1 MAAFTARVLAG
12 KSGLFSG
19 IYSQQFQACQKSFGS
34 LSYLSQQKLQAPK
47 PNGVSSPL
55 LQKNILGNNV
65 VDTTGVQKR
74 NIFMGFDPVGTTGLL
89 YALCVGS
96 AVFLPALMT
105 AQSGPDRVNPL
116 CGYDEEP
123 KEKPKELIF
132 GRLPKNHAHG
142 SFLFMGGNGHA
153 YNAVVKGYGA
163 GIWDLWVDSAFDA
176 KKKTQLALAPLPPLM
191 VSILVLNLAGL
202 IPYMVPM
209 TSAPVALIL
218 PILPCLSVCIWS
230 AQLIHGWAQTPKDML
245 AHLVPVGTPNAL
257 MPAMVLIESISQLIR
272 PLTLTVRLGA
282 NMTAGHVLL
291 ALCSEGIESGG
302 LVGGALGF
310 LAQTAFMGLE
320 LAVCCIQ
327 AYVYVTLCAQWGGE
341 IPPEGGH

>member
-19 IYSQQFQACQKSFGS
+19 VYSQQFQACQKSFGS
-34 LSYLSQQKLQAPK
+34 LSYLSQHKLQAPK
-47 PNGVSSPL
+47 TSSPL
-55 LQKNILGNNV
+55 LPKTILGNNAII
-65 VDTTGVQKR
+65 DTTGVAQKR

>member
-1 MAAFTARVLAG
+1 MASFTARALAG
-12 KSGLFSG
+12 KGGLFSG
-19 IYSQQFQACQKSFGS
+19 IYGQQFQACQKSFGT
-34 LSYLSQQKLQAPK
+34 LSYMSQQKLQAPK
-47 PNGVSSPL
+47 PASPL
-55 LQKNILGNNV
+55 LQKNILGSSG
-65 VDTTGVQKR
+65 GVLDVAALQKR

-89 YALCVGS
+89 YALSVGS
-96 AVFLPALMT
+96 VLFL
-105 AQSGPDRVNPL
+105 
-116 CGYDEEP
+116 
-123 KEKPKELIF
+123 
-132 GRLPKNHAHG
+132 
-142 SFLFMGGNGHA
+142 GGNGHA

-163 GIWDLWVDSAFDA
+163 GVWDLWVDSAFDA

-202 IPYMVPM
+202 IPYLVPM

-218 PILPCLSVCIWS
+218 PVLPCLSVCIWS
-230 AQLIHGWAQTPKDML
+230 AQLGAGWAFTPKDML

-302 LVGGALGF
+302 AIGGALGL

-327 AYVYVTLCAQWGGE
+327 AYVYVTLCAQWG
-341 IPPEGGH
+341 

>member
-12 KSGLFSG
+12 KSGLFSSG
-19 IYSQQFQACQKSFGS
+19 VYSQQFQACQKSFGS
-34 LSYLSQQKLQAPK
+34 LSYLSQQQKLQAPK
-47 PNGVSSPL
+47 PAVTPL
-55 LQKNILGNNV
+55 LAKTNLLSSNL
-65 VDTTGVQKR
+65 DATGVQKR

-89 YALCVGS
+89 YALSVGS
-96 AVFLPALMT
+96 VVFLPKLLT
-105 AQSGPDRVNPL
+105 AQTGPDRVDPL
-116 CGYDEEP
+116 IGYDEEP
-123 KEKPKELIF
+123 KEESKELIF

-163 GIWDLWVDSAFDA
+163 GLWDLWVDSAFDA

-202 IPYMVPM
+202 IPYLVPM

-218 PILPCLSVCIWS
+218 PILTCLSVCIWS
-230 AQLIHGWAQTPKDML
+230 AQLIPGWANTPKDML
-245 AHLVPVGTPNAL
+245 AHLVPVGTPGAL
-257 MPAMVLIESISQLIR
+257 MPAMVLIESISQVIR

-302 LVGGALGF
+302 LIGGALGL

-320 LAVCCIQ
+320 LAVCAIQ

-341 IPPEGGH
+341 IPPKGGH

>member
-1 MAAFTARVLAG
+1 MASFTARALAG
-12 KSGLFSG
+12 KGGLFSG
-19 IYSQQFQACQKSFGS
+19 IYGQQFQACQKSFGS
-34 LSYLSQQKLQAPK
+34 LSYMSQQKLQAPK
-47 PNGVSSPL
+47 PASPL
-55 LQKNILGNNV
+55 LQKNILGSGS
-65 VDTTGVQKR
+65 GVLDVTATQKR

-89 YALCVGS
+89 YALSVGS

-105 AQSGPDRVNPL
+105 AQTGPDRVSPL
-116 CGYDEEP
+116 CGYEEEP
-123 KEKPKELIF
+123 KEEPKELTF

-153 YNAVVKGYGA
+153 YNAVVRGYGA

-176 KKKTQLALAPLPPLM
+176 KNKTQLALAPLPPLM

-218 PILPCLSVCIWS
+218 PVLPCLSVCIWS
-230 AQLIHGWAQTPKDML
+230 AQLFHGWFNTPKDML

-302 LVGGALGF
+302 AIGGALGL

-341 IPPEGGH
+341 IPPKGGH

>member
-1 MAAFTARVLAG
+1 M
-12 KSGLFSG
+12 
-19 IYSQQFQACQKSFGS
+19 
-34 LSYLSQQKLQAPK
+34 SQQKLQAPK
-47 PNGVSSPL
+47 PMGGSAPL
-55 LQKNILGNNV
+55 LKNTIINNNV
-65 VDTTGVQKR
+65 VDVAALQKR

-89 YALCVGS
+89 YALSVGS
-96 AVFLPALMT
+96 VLFLPALVT
-105 AQSGPDRVNPL
+105 AQAGPDRVDPA

-123 KEKPKELIF
+123 KEKSKELIF

-191 VSILVLNLAGL
+191 VSILVLNFAGL
-202 IPYMVPM
+202 IPYLVPM

-218 PILPCLSVCIWS
+218 PVLPCLSVLIWS
-230 AQLIHGWAQTPKDML
+230 AQLMHGWGHTPKDML
-245 AHLVPVGTPNAL
+245 AHLVPVGTPPAL
-257 MPAMVLIESISQLIR
+257 MPVMVLIESISQLIR

-291 ALCSEGIESGG
+291 ALCSEAIEGGG

-310 LAQTAFMGLE
+310 VAQTAFMGLE
-320 LAVCCIQ
+320 LAVCAIQ
-327 AYVYVTLCAQWGGE
+327 AYVYVTLCSQWGGE
-341 IPPEGGH
+341 IPPKGGH